1 MRKESSFFRQG
12 ERWFLYSLENKTFRL
27 PVDFVQR
34 LTEVAR
40 AQDVSVNNL
49 VQQCC
54 EYALGDMGGVEN
66 MRQGK

>member
-1 MRKESSFFRQG
+1 MFIVKKNSEMM
-12 ERWFLYSLENKTFRL
+12 NKTFRL
-27 PVDFVQR
+27 PVDLVER

-40 AQDVSVNNL
+40 TQDVSVNNL

>member
-1 MRKESSFFRQG
+1 MFVVKKNSEMV
-12 ERWFLYSLENKTFRL
+12 NKTFRL

>member
-1 MRKESSFFRQG
+1 MFVVKKNSEMM
-12 ERWFLYSLENKTFRL
+12 NKTFRL
-27 PVDFVQR
+27 PVDLVKR

-40 AQDVSVNNL
+40 TQDVSVNNL

>member
-1 MRKESSFFRQG
+1 MFVVKKNSEMV
-12 ERWFLYSLENKTFRL
+12 NKTFRL
-27 PVDFVQR
+27 PVDLVQR

>member
-1 MRKESSFFRQG
+1 MFVVKKNSEMV
-12 ERWFLYSLENKTFRL
+12 NKTFRL
-27 PVDFVQR
+27 PVELVEQ

-40 AQDVSVNNL
+40 MQDMSVNNL